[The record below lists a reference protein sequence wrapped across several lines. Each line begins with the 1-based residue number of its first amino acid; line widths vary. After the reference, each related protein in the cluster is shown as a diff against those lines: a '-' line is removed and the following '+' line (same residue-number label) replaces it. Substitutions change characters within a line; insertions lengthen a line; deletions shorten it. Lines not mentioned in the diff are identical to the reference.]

1 MKDPKVEKLVEEF
14 KQTLTSLNQIHA
26 KLVEENVWVDLARK
40 DKEQSGWEIR
50 HIKQTVEY

>member
-14 KQTLTSLNQIHA
+14 KQTLTNLNQIHA

-50 HIKQTVEY
+50 HLKQTVEY